1 MKPFQFVKQF
11 EEACKRHKLNPV
23 DVWFYCD
30 MDEHQTLI
38 DEQPGEWEDLEQCLK
53 IWAKREMVWEK
64 RHDIPLLK
72 TTCNNCKWFDSN
84 ACGWFQKAIPDTFNK
99 LKGCKHW
106 NDEK

>member
-1 MKPFQFVKQF
+1 
-11 EEACKRHKLNPV
+11 
-23 DVWFYCD
+23 
-30 MDEHQTLI
+30 
-38 DEQPGEWEDLEQCLK
+38 
-53 IWAKREMVWEK
+53 MVWEK